1 MFITYKFHIVN
12 SRWVFAKLFSFFV
25 AQSLYKTQF
34 LFLVCNLGEYLDL
47 LAYVKS
53 LSGSNKCR
61 YIVGEFIFFYIH
73 SIFYLFSQKKKNS
86 YHSLFYCRNA
96 EQKCSLHICCCS
108 YHIRAIVTQNVLP

>member
-73 SIFYLFSQKKKNS
+73 SIFYLFSQKKKILIIR
-86 YHSLFYCRNA
+86 YFIA
-96 EQKCSLHICCCS
+96 E
-108 YHIRAIVTQNVLP
+108 TQSKNVLFIFVVAHITFGQ